1 MTPIPIRSA
10 FDISSARNLLRQRI
24 SKKNWL
30 PPFRARAA
38 TSLTLM
44 AELILRS
51 EKRGTLDVSVVTRNG
66 AHGVELKCNLQND
79 ADVLNSAEYHHLE
92 EMADSV
98 DHDVREGRIYLVA
111 HLWLR

>member
-24 SKKNWL
+24 AKKNWL

-51 EKRGTLDVSVVTRNG
+51 EKLGMLDIAVLTRNG
-66 AHGVELKCNLQND
+66 VYGVELKCNIENGEN
-79 ADVLNSAEYHHLE
+79 VLNTREYHHLE
-92 EMADSV
+92 ELADSV
-98 DHDVREGRIYLVA
+98 DHDVREGRIFLVV
-111 HLWLR
+111 HLWLS